1 MFFSQFFKISFLR
14 SICHETSTND
24 IGNFLLKKIM
34 FCWVNINFWRGRV
47 EGGHN
52 GETNFIDFFHVSHHL
67 EQFGRS
73 FIFSKKIVEKL
84 II

>member
-1 MFFSQFFKISFLR
+1 MKHILYSM
-14 SICHETSTND
+14 D
-24 IGNFLLKKIM
+24 NFLLKKIM
-34 FCWVNINFWRGRV
+34 FCRVNIDFWRGRV

-52 GETNFIDFFHVSHHL
+52 GEKIFIDFFHVLHHL

-73 FIFSKKIVEKL
+73 FIFSKKYVEKV